1 MTTTDTTVEKEV
13 KVKKA
18 APKKAVVVKV
28 AEETEPIKKAPAKA
42 TSGKYIEAVGR
53 RKTSTARVRIT
64 ESSKESVV
72 INDKD
77 VPTYFPTL
85 DLQNIIAEAI
95 EKSKVAGKFII
106 TAKVV
111 GGGIHSQAEAVR
123 HGLSRAI
130 VKFDEETRKRLKK
143 LGFLKRD
150 PRMKERRKFGLKKAR
165 KAPQWS
171 KR

>member
-1 MTTTDTTVEKEV
+1 MTTKDTTTKKEAAEDTVVV
-13 KVKKA
+13 KTPAAKKA
-18 APKKAVVVKV
+18 AAR
-28 AEETEPIKKAPAKA
+28 
-42 TSGKYIEAVGR
+42 YIEAVGR

-64 ESSKESVV
+64 EASKGSTTV
-72 INDKD
+72 NDKE
-77 VPTYFPTL
+77 VSAYFPTVE
-85 DLQNIIAEAI
+85 LQKIVSEAV
-95 EKSKVAGKFII
+95 EKSKVAGKFAISV
-106 TAKVV
+106 KVA
-111 GGGIHSQAEAVR
+111 GGGIHSQAEALR